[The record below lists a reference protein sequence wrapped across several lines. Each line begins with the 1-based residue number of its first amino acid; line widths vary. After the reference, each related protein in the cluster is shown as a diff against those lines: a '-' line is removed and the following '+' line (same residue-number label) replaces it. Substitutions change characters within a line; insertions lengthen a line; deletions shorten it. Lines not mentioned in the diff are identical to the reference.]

1 MPSMAIDRRRLF
13 GTVLAGLA
21 LPPVFAKADV
31 PHTRLY
37 LSARRTKDGA
47 FRVSAFTA
55 QGVRHLDVALP
66 GRGHSFAVRS
76 DGALAVHFARR
87 PGRFARVLD
96 LTGRQVLRDI
106 AAPEGRHFYGHGVF
120 AADGALLYA
129 TENDYEAERGVIGVY
144 DASNGYRRLGELSSH
159 GIGPHDMRLLS
170 DGVTLAVANGGIAT
184 RPDLP
189 RVKLNLPTMAPSL
202 VYLDRRD
209 GRLLDEVRLAPEFH
223 QLSIRH
229 LAVGAG
235 DRVAIAMQYE
245 GPFGDPV
252 PLVALHRRGEQPL
265 LLEAPRPVLR
275 RMRQYCGGAAF
286 DRTGRVLAISAP
298 RGNRLV
304 FWDALEGRFLS
315 SVGLADGCGVAPTE
329 APGQFL
335 ASSGV
340 GGVIVVEAETGNIR
354 RLVSDFLDES
364 QWDNHMLAADS

>member
-1 MPSMAIDRRRLF
+1 MPSMAIDRRSLF
-13 GTVLAGLA
+13 GALLAGLA
-21 LPPVFAKADV
+21 LPPAFAKADV
-31 PHTRLY
+31 LPMRLY
-37 LSARRTKDGA
+37 LGARRTKEGA

-55 QGVRHLDVALP
+55 QGVSHFDVALP
-66 GRGHSFAVRS
+66 GRGHSFAVRP
-76 DGALAVHFARR
+76 DGAVAVHFARR

-96 LTGRQVLRDI
+96 LTDRQVLGDI

-120 AADGALLYA
+120 AANGALLYA
-129 TENDYEAERGVIGVY
+129 TENDYEAERGVVGVY
-144 DASNGYRRLGELSSH
+144 DASAGYRRLGELSSH
-159 GIGPHDMRLLS
+159 GVGPHDMRLLS

-209 GRLLDEVRLAPEFH
+209 GRLLEEVRLAPELH

-235 DRVAIAMQYE
+235 DRVAMAMQYE

-265 LLEAPRPVLR
+265 LLEASRPVLR
-275 RMRQYCGGAAF
+275 RMKQYSGGAAF
-286 DRTGRVLAISAP
+286 DRAGRVLAVSAP

-315 SVGLADGCGVAPTE
+315 SVDLADGCGIAPAE

-340 GGVIVVEAETGNIR
+340 GGVIVVDAASGTSR
-354 RLVSDFLDES
+354 RLDSDFLDAS
-364 QWDNHMLAADS
+364 QWDNHLMAANI